1 MIILTYIWP
10 SSLSPIQS
18 SMEKNEDNGFNII
31 KEHRDK
37 TFALK
42 DTDPIINDMYLD
54 IEPIWVTIS
63 DNKSAQTTGVEER
76 VELTGNVVVNFKD
89 MAPNMNHFQDIFRGV
104 HGKDTTE
111 YRATWGKNINR
122 MYIGPYEVR
131 ANAVKA
137 LSEKVRSYGGL
148 VLIALADEIYAY
160 YLLLTGARSD
170 QTGGKVVVG
179 MDAVA
184 YKNTII
190 DGGKIVWKNLG
201 RAIMIYAELENSSD
215 LICALFPVELLH
227 KVPIDGHHAMHIGIG
242 DFERIAILNDKTG
255 KKYRI
260 NTMDSLSDIRITSEP
275 NSKHVKTTG
284 GYIALKGQPDVI
296 IDPSLVGSLTDKFI
310 TGTTLSPEFP
320 SDFTFDIIDG

>member
-1 MIILTYIWP
+1 
-10 SSLSPIQS
+10 
-18 SMEKNEDNGFNII
+18 MEKSEDNGYNII
-31 KEHRDK
+31 KEHRDR

-42 DTDPIINDMYLD
+42 DSDPIINDMYLD
-54 IEPIWVTIS
+54 IEPYWVTIS
-63 DNKSAQTTGVEER
+63 DNKSAQTTGVTER
-76 VELTGNVVVNFKD
+76 VEFTGIVKSSFKS
-89 MAPNMNHFQDIFRGV
+89 MATNMNHYQDIYRGTF
-104 HGKDTTE
+104 GKETSE
-111 YRATWGKNINR
+111 YRATFGKNIDR
-122 MYIGPYEVR
+122 MYNGPYEVR

-137 LSEKVRSYGGL
+137 LSLKVRTYGGT
-148 VLIALADEIYAY
+148 LIALADEIYAY
-160 YLLLTGARSD
+160 YLLLTGAKSD